1 MKSETMS
8 LSSVSRIT
16 INPSRL
22 CPDEDVHSALIGESM
37 KPRTAAQVF
46 PPGEFIRE
54 EMEARGWTQ
63 KDLAAVLGRPLQA
76 INEIVNG
83 KKRITAQTAKELG
96 AAFGT
101 SADLWINLQTA
112 YELANT

>member
-1 MKSETMS
+1 MKVTTPAEV
-8 LSSVSRIT
+8 L
-16 INPSRL
+16 
-22 CPDEDVHSALIGESM
+22 
-37 KPRTAAQVF
+37 

-54 EMEARGWTQ
+54 EMTARGWTQ

-76 INEIVNG
+76 VNEIING

-101 SADLWINLQTA
+101 SPELWINLRSA
-112 YELANT
+112 HELANAKEPSPEISRRARQLCHT

>member
-1 MKSETMS
+1 MK
-8 LSSVSRIT
+8 
-16 INPSRL
+16 
-22 CPDEDVHSALIGESM
+22 
-37 KPRTAAQVF
+37 AAIPAEVF

-54 EMEARGWTQ
+54 EMSARGWRQ

-76 INEIVNG
+76 VNEIING

-101 SADLWINLQTA
+101 SPELWINLQTA
-112 YELANT
+112 YELANAKDPSPEISRRARQLCHT